1 MERIGQLEKRVSVLE
16 EDFDEEALAEEA
28 EDAAAAAAA
37 LEAEM
42 AREAGALPPAHRSP
56 VRERRRSRSRGRY

>member
-42 AREAGALPPAHRSP
+42 AREAGTLLPPRRSA
-56 VRERRRSRSRGRY
+56 VRERKRSRSRERY